1 MAAKIW
7 ICRFSRYN
15 RTMKKPFVLNRLLH
29 ISNES
34 HQKDT
39 NYSIAKTLC
48 DHFYELPSMTIQET
62 ADLCYV
68 SCASIS
74 RFVRYLGYSGF
85 SEFKESCAKSIGIE
99 ADYSNEVKKAQKE
112 DLLPI
117 YTRFTEQILSNIQI
131 AFSELDI
138 EQMDRICGW
147 MQKADKIAVLGLEF
161 SSLVGEHIQSRLM
174 RMHKNVQTS
183 LDFQEQK
190 EIVQNLTN
198 NSLIFILSMEAGYL
212 YHNPEI
218 IDLIQAKGCKV
229 VIITINPYN
238 KQMQFAD
245 KILMCGKQNYNTE
258 GRISLLYMVELLL
271 MHYSI
276 SYFQNL
282 KMNRPS

>member
-1 MAAKIW
+1 
-7 ICRFSRYN
+7 
-15 RTMKKPFVLNRLLH
+15 
-29 ISNES
+29 
-34 HQKDT
+34 
-39 NYSIAKTLC
+39 
-48 DHFYELPSMTIQET
+48 
-62 ADLCYV
+62 
-68 SCASIS
+68 
-74 RFVRYLGYSGF
+74 
-85 SEFKESCAKSIGIE
+85 
-99 ADYSNEVKKAQKE
+99 
-112 DLLPI
+112 
-117 YTRFTEQILSNIQI
+117 
-131 AFSELDI
+131 
-138 EQMDRICGW
+138 
-147 MQKADKIAVLGLEF
+147 
-161 SSLVGEHIQSRLM
+161 M

-245 KILMCGKQNYNTE
+245 EILVCGKQNYNTE